1 MSSKQITRLVYK
13 GLFKALL
20 SEQFIVLLKTELTY
34 SPSINIELNHYVFSS
49 FSSLLILWLFI
60 YIWY

>member
-34 SPSINIELNHYVFSS
+34 PPSINIELKHYVFSS

>member
-1 MSSKQITRLVYK
+1 MSSEQITRLVYK

-34 SPSINIELNHYVFSS
+34 PPSINIELKHYVFSS